1 MGLVLHCLSFIALL
15 HNGFICTCMAVPE
28 CNTSDFKK
36 SKKDCFTLES
46 LHLSDM
52 PNFGPIGQIS
62 GSLCCC
68 VLDCF
73 YVLYLYGFLTSYS
86 IIWSYQSS
94 HLHIIQTNNF
104 LWGKCN
110 GTTQHT
116 YYLSNNNLW
125 VKFSMYVDVSYM
137 DYCCTIWVLFN
148 CSTRA
153 WYAHAQ
159 LYQNAM

>member
-1 MGLVLHCLSFIALL
+1 MFRQFTFGHYGLLLHCLSFIALL

-46 LHLSDM
+46 LHLSYM

-62 GSLCCC
+62 GSPYCC

-73 YVLYLYGFLTSYS
+73 YILYLYDFLTSYS

-94 HLHIIQTNNF
+94 HLHIILTITFYEENVMALLNTPIICLIITCESNF
-104 LWGKCN
+104 QFVGN
-110 GTTQHT
+110 
-116 YYLSNNNLW
+116 
-125 VKFSMYVDVSYM
+125 VDVSYM
-137 DYCCTIWVLFN
+137 DYCCTI
-148 CSTRA
+148 
-153 WYAHAQ
+153 
-159 LYQNAM
+159 

>member
-1 MGLVLHCLSFIALL
+1 MHMYGCTRMQRKWFQKIKKGLFYLTITTLVWHAQFWANRSNFRQSMLL
-15 HNGFICTCMAVPE
+15 CFGLFLRFVP
-28 CNTSDFKK
+28 
-36 SKKDCFTLES
+36 
-46 LHLSDM
+46 
-52 PNFGPIGQIS
+52 IW
-62 GSLCCC
+62 
-68 VLDCF
+68 
-73 YVLYLYGFLTSYS
+73 FLTSYS

-94 HLHIIQTNNF
+94 HLHIIQTNNL

>member
-1 MGLVLHCLSFIALL
+1 MHCLSFIALL

-28 CNTSDFKK
+28 CNASDFKK

-62 GSLCCC
+62 GSPCYC

-73 YVLYLYGFLTSYS
+73 YVLYLYDFLTSYS

-94 HLHIIQTNNF
+94 HLHIILTITFYEENVMALLNTPIICLIITCESNF
-104 LWGKCN
+104 QFVGN
-110 GTTQHT
+110 
-116 YYLSNNNLW
+116 
-125 VKFSMYVDVSYM
+125 VDVSYM
-137 DYCCTIWVLFN
+137 DYCCTI
-148 CSTRA
+148 
-153 WYAHAQ
+153 
-159 LYQNAM
+159 